1 MEKIDARSLPPVA
14 QEALRKRAVRA
25 VVSGQKQN
33 AVAATLGV
41 SPYIVSQW
49 MKAYRQD
56 GETALNAR
64 KKGPAKGTGARLT
77 AAQAATIRKLI
88 VDKCPD
94 QLKLPFFLWTREAV
108 QELIFRK
115 FLIRVAIRTVG
126 NYLRA
131 WGFTVQ
137 KPVRRAYEQNAAA
150 VQRWLDEEY
159 PALQKRAKADK
170 ALIYWGDEMGL
181 RSDDQVGRSY
191 GLRGQTPVIPGTG
204 QRFGCNMISAV
215 TNQGHL
221 CFQVFDGS
229 FTVKVFLKFV
239 RRLLKQARRK
249 VVLIVDGHPVHR
261 AKLVQAW
268 RVKHVGEIEIVYL
281 PGYSPELNP
290 DEMLNQDVKR
300 AALRQRRP
308 KHVTQLK
315 DDVRAYLHSTQKR
328 PDVVRSF
335 FEERHVQYAKA
346 EPEAA

>member
-1 MEKIDARSLPPVA
+1 MEKIDARSLSPDA
-14 QEALRKRAVRA
+14 QEALRKRAVHA
-25 VVSGQKQN
+25 VLGGMKQKDV
-33 AVAATLGV
+33 AVALGV
-41 SPYIVSQW
+41 SAYIVSQW
-49 MKAYRQD
+49 MKAYHQA
-56 GETALNAR
+56 GESALNAR

-77 AAQAATIRKLI
+77 AAQTATIRRLI

-94 QLKLPFFLWTREAV
+94 QLKLPFYLWTREAV

-126 NYLRA
+126 NYLRD

-137 KPVRRAYEQNAAA
+137 KPVRRAYEQNRTA

-159 PALQKRAKADK
+159 PALQRRAKAEK

-221 CFQVFDGS
+221 CFQVFEGT
-229 FTVKVFLKFV
+229 FKVKVFLGFV
-239 RRLLKQARRK
+239 QRLLKQAKRK
-249 VVLIVDGHPVHR
+249 VFLIIDGHPVHR

-268 RVKHVGEIEIVYL
+268 RATHQEEMELIYL

-290 DEMLNQDVKR
+290 DELLNQDVKR
-300 AALRQRRP
+300 SALRQRRP
-308 KHVTQLK
+308 KHVTDLK

-328 PDVVRSF
+328 PDVVRRY

-346 EPEAA
+346 EAA